1 MKKISILIILFIFYF
16 GGIVNG
22 QEDARVVF
30 LHHSTGGII
39 CGKGHVADS
48 VQAYN
53 KRNGTDY
60 FFEDK
65 AYPNK
70 PYGWANYAYDYWNLW
85 LNDYGKQYKGQ
96 ENYPNVASLEDIC
109 NEYDVI
115 IFKHCYPGADILEDT
130 GNPDITSDR
139 KSLEN
144 YKLQFRAL
152 REKFQEF
159 PDKDFIVWTLVPRH
173 RLVPDAPENAK
184 RAKEFVDWVKNEWLS
199 ENGKTYDNIHVFDYF
214 SLAAELNVNA
224 KAPKVPY
231 CLKYKYEIDHDDD
244 NSHPNELAALEIGPK
259 FYEYIIDVL
268 KGRGK

>member
-1 MKKISILIILFIFYF
+1 MKKVSILISLFFF
-16 GGIVNG
+16 CLGGIVKA
-22 QEDARVVF
+22 QDVKVVF

-39 CGKGHVADS
+39 YRDGSVADS
-48 VQAYN
+48 IQAYN
-53 KRNGTDY
+53 KRNGSDY
-60 FFEDK
+60 QFTEK

-85 LNDYGKQYKGQ
+85 LNGYGKQYKGQ

-109 NEYDVI
+109 KEYDVV

-130 GNPDITSDR
+130 GNPDISSDR

-144 YKLQFRAL
+144 YKLQYRAL

-159 PDKDFIVWTLVPRH
+159 PGKDFIVWTLAPRN
-173 RLVPDAPENAK
+173 RLVKDAPENAK
-184 RAKEFVDWVKNEWLS
+184 RAKKFVDWVKNEWLS
-199 ENGKTYDNIHVFDYF
+199 ESGKTYDNIHVFDYF
-214 SLAAELNVNA
+214 SLSAELDLNC

-231 CLKYKYEIDHDDD
+231 CLKYKYEIDHNDD
-244 NSHPNELAALEIGPK
+244 NSHPNELAAQEIGPE
-259 FYEYIIDVL
+259 FSEFVIDVL